1 MIYYRGKGTIM
12 FTTIIITFSLLSFKA
27 SYLLSVWWDYTQ
39 MKTMIQRCVEVPQHR
54 NFKVCFSVSASV
66 GLLLLETLKN
76 CTHIN
81 ETVIMVRKIKMI
93 V

>member
-1 MIYYRGKGTIM
+1 MIM

-27 SYLLSVWWDYTQ
+27 SYSLSVWGDYIQ
-39 MKTMIQRCVEVPQHR
+39 MKTMIQRCVQMPQHT

-66 GLLLLETLKN
+66 DLLFLDTLKN

-81 ETVIMVRKIKMI
+81 ETLL
-93 V
+93 